1 MVAATGVE
9 PLYYQWYLGQSG
21 DTSVPIAGATSR
33 SFTTPASEVDKTYW
47 VVVSN
52 ALGVA
57 ESRTARVR
65 VAFEVWSLDDLKK
78 IGSAIDGWTLDA
90 AYALMTN
97 INASAT
103 AEWNDPDTD
112 ESVLEG
118 FQPIGIPEFWFYD
131 EVLGEY
137 VYVEPQPF
145 EGLFDGNGNY
155 IGGLTINR
163 DYTVGLFGLV
173 GEGASV
179 VKLGIVN
186 CRMTGERNVGGLAGW
201 SSGYIAG
208 CFTMGQVT
216 GEGRVGGLVGKNDE
230 FSVLEGSYSG
240 ASVEGDSQV
249 GGLAGD
255 NFGTIR
261 VCHATGSVRGDG
273 DEDVGGLVGYAGDSW
288 TIQGSTLLSYW
299 DMDYTGQ
306 TNSAGGI
313 GKTSLQM
320 SQQETFDGWDFAG
333 FWGIQAEVGAPYLRR
348 FAAGRTE
355 HLTTPGTVFPG
366 NQTFIG
372 QLRPTFTA
380 TVATASSVYATA
392 RWQLTEDPGFSSVSE
407 WFGLAPDVDTL
418 RAPFMSRVPVS
429 QALDYDL
436 DYYWRVRVQSWY
448 GMWSDWSSPA
458 LFLVS
463 KPARQT
469 EGGKDSLGVWIDGIV
484 ERLWMPEYLFLAD
497 EQFDAAITKDPDDY
511 EARIY
516 RALTT
521 LAKLSENEAFHMLM
535 SDFGFEYNISDLL
548 FSGTFAESG
557 APCVN
562 EAVDRVAD
570 ETLPAIVSALE
581 DLSVIPLAWADSVL
595 VSPDAFPVDEP
606 VHVDNGDVLALRA
619 ACGMA
624 RAALLT
630 AQAYDLNID
639 YAKTNIYV
647 PRPEVPL
654 LTVNLDGY
662 GTEWTNTPAVLFGSR
677 AQLEEVKV
685 ARSATQFFVLARTAS
700 NIEATDLWL
709 QLASED
715 ENLWLQFPQIAE
727 GLYQTNDVS
736 GMATLIRQG
745 DFLEIAID
753 LTAGSITS
761 DFYVKYIAIQWGLQ
775 PPPNAQ
781 MLAVTVDGDVS
792 EWAGVPV
799 SAYGNSEYIDHVK
812 IARDSTQV
820 FVMISLK
827 EGVDSQLIDYFSFGV
842 NTSSGVS
849 LDRDIASATYA
860 FSDGVIELSAILPE
874 QYWGDDLTFSWVNI
888 QGISPEGFG
897 YGDQTYHPLQD
908 WEETAFEKK
917 RQPFNRFLQD
927 HPDALSRIRNPGN
940 LTVAASALRDALDM
954 ALLSDAAITSRTDT
968 VMHFIEY
975 DTILSNEQVEAR
987 QRLQEARASMD
998 APHQVTYMEHSEN
1011 IYLGAFFTAQ
1021 EVTRTLL
1028 PRLTDD
1034 DEVVCGTFRDPTFT
1048 RILPDATQTRLRDE
1062 MLGRIPLV
1070 WEDAFMLDGQHF
1082 STGGYAFWSTE
1093 EGTGIHTNVARS
1105 GLITNSCLTWA
1116 ETTFTGP
1123 GTLDFSWTVSSE
1135 PTRNILSVY
1144 VDGVRQPGSLSGESG
1159 WGPRQL
1165 VLGEGEHRIRWMYV
1179 RNRSGGDGADSAAV
1193 AGLSWVPAGG
1203 QTATTTT
1210 PVPVPFAWLDLF
1222 AGLVQNGDYEA
1233 AAWGD
1238 QDSDNKKTWEEYVTG
1253 TQPLDPASVF
1263 IATIQLEG
1271 ASPFIG
1277 WIPDLT
1283 PQRVYTVEG
1292 KERLIDIEWTPTNN
1306 ASRFFRVKVSMP

>member
-1 MVAATGVE
+1 MVAATGVV
-9 PLYYQWYLGQSG
+9 PLYYQWYQGQSG

-33 SFTTPASEVDKTYW
+33 SYTTPASEVDKTYW

-65 VAFEVWSLDDLKK
+65 IAFEVWSLDDLKK
-78 IGSAIDGWTLDA
+78 IGSAIDGWTMNA
-90 AYALMTN
+90 AYVLMTN

-103 AEWNDPDTD
+103 AGWNDADTD

-118 FQPIGIPEFWFYD
+118 FQPIGKDAFWFYD
-131 EVLGEY
+131 DVLGEY

-163 DYTVGLFGLV
+163 DDTVGLFGLV

-179 VKLGIVN
+179 NKLGLVN
-186 CRMTGERNVGGLAGW
+186 CRITGEWSVGGLAGW

-216 GEGRVGGLVGKNDE
+216 GEGRVGGLVGANDE

-240 ASVEGDSQV
+240 ASVEGDSEI
-249 GGLAGD
+249 GGLAGC
-255 NFGTIR
+255 NYGTIR
-261 VCHATGSVRGDG
+261 VCHATGAVRGDP
-273 DEDVGGLVGYAGDSW
+273 DEYAGGLVGYAGDSW
-288 TIQGSTLLSYW
+288 SIQGSTVMSYW

-320 SQQETFDGWDFAG
+320 SQQETFEGWDFAG
-333 FWGIQAEVGAPYLRR
+333 FWGIQAEVGAPYLKR
-348 FAAGRTE
+348 FSAGRTE
-355 HLTTPGTVFPG
+355 HLTTPGTVFPE
-366 NQTFIG
+366 NLAFIG

-380 TVATASSVYATA
+380 TVATASSVYGNAH
-392 RWQLTEDPGFSSVSE
+392 WQVTEDPSFSSVHE

-418 RAPFMSRVPVS
+418 RAPFMSRVAVS
-429 QALDYDL
+429 HALDYGL
-436 DYYWRVRVQSWY
+436 GYYWRVRVQSWY

-463 KPARQT
+463 KPVQQT
-469 EGGKDSLGVWIDGIV
+469 EGGKDSLGVWIDGMF
-484 ERLWMPEYLFLAD
+484 EELWMPKYLFLAD
-497 EQFDAAITKDPDDY
+497 EQFDAAITTDPEDY

-521 LAKLSENEAFHMLM
+521 LAKLSENEEFHRLM
-535 SDFGFEYNISDLL
+535 TDFGFEYSISNRL
-548 FSGTFAESG
+548 FSGTFAG
-557 APCVN
+557 RDAPGVN
-562 EAVDRVAD
+562 DAVDCVAAQ
-570 ETLPAIVSALE
+570 TLPAIISALA
-581 DLSVIPLAWADSVL
+581 DLSVIPLTWADSVL
-595 VSPDAFPVDEP
+595 VSPDKFPVDEP
-606 VHVDNGDVLALRA
+606 VYVDNGDVLALRS

-654 LTVNLDGY
+654 LTVTLDGY

-685 ARSATQFFVLARTAS
+685 ARSDTQFFVLARTAPNS
-700 NIEATDLWL
+700 EATDLWL
-709 QLASED
+709 ELASED
-715 ENLWLQFPQIAE
+715 YSDWVYFSQIAE
-727 GLYQTNDVS
+727 GIYQADDWS

-745 DFLEIAID
+745 DFFEIEID
-753 LTAGSITS
+753 LPAGSITR

-799 SAYGNSEYIDHVK
+799 SAYGNREYIDHVK
-812 IARDSTQV
+812 IARSSTEV

-827 EGVDSQLIDYFSFGV
+827 EGVESGLINYFDFGV
-842 NTSSGVS
+842 NTSSGDGFSHDSGSARYAAVNNV
-849 LDRDIASATYA
+849 IEISAT
-860 FSDGVIELSAILPE
+860 LPE
-874 QYWGDDLTFSWVNI
+874 QDLGDDLTLSWVNV

-897 YGDQTYHPLQD
+897 YVDQTYHPLQD
-908 WEETAFEKK
+908 WEETVFENK

-927 HPDALSRIRNPGN
+927 HPDALRRIRNPDN
-940 LTVAASALRDALDM
+940 LTPAASALREALQM

-975 DTILSNEQVEAR
+975 DTILSNEQAEVR
-987 QRLQEARASMD
+987 QRLQEAKASMKG
-998 APHQVTYMEHSEN
+998 PQRVTYMDYSEN
-1011 IYLGAFFTAQ
+1011 IYLGAFFAAQ
-1021 EVTRTLL
+1021 QVTRSLL

-1034 DEVVCGTFRDPTFT
+1034 DEVVYGTFRDPTFT
-1048 RILPDATQTRLRDE
+1048 GILPDATETRLHDE
-1062 MLGRIPLV
+1062 LLGRIPLV

-1082 STGGYAFWSTE
+1082 STGGYAFWRVE
-1093 EGTGIHTNVARS
+1093 EEAGIETKVTRS
-1105 GLITNSCLTWA
+1105 GVITNSCLTWA

-1144 VDGVRQPGSLSGESG
+1144 VDGVRQPGSLSGEPG

-1165 VLGEGEHRIRWMYV
+1165 VLGEGEHRVRWMYV

-1193 AGLSWVPAGG
+1193 TGLSWVPAVA
-1203 QTATTTT
+1203 QTTTT

-1253 TQPLDPASVF
+1253 TQPLNPASVF

-1292 KERLIDIEWTPTNN
+1292 KERLVDIEWTPTNN
-1306 ASRFFRVKVSMP
+1306 ASRFFRVKVSLP